1 MKIFTLSLVRVAK
14 GGSMGFCGHCVQGVQ
29 KISMR
34 RETRVLVHTMGFLFR
49 AVRQCA
55 TGSLHK
61 SGLAVQGI
69 VEGKLYREGD
79 LR

>member
-34 RETRVLVHTMGFLFR
+34 RETRVLVHTMDFLLR

-61 SGLAVQGI
+61 SGLAVQMNRR
-69 VEGKLYREGD
+69 GKAVQRG
-79 LR
+79 